1 MPKKS
6 SYENLP
12 VPLIPG
18 NSDELGKGLGGSVT
32 PCLVQLSFILLLIL
46 QAKESNVESQE

>member
-1 MPKKS
+1 MNEKDYNAPPQKKS

-12 VPLIPG
+12 VPSIPG

-32 PCLVQLSFILLLIL
+32 PHLVQLSLFCY
-46 QAKESNVESQE
+46 